1 MSVALSAI
9 FIQYIYIYIYF
20 RNCLDSKIRK
30 QQSCFL
36 LFYLRN
42 CAVNEKEHHNS
53 STSKRSRRSSR
64 WKEEEEQHK
73 EPIAE
78 DFENSCSLYIYATQ
92 LSSQALRPTE
102 QNATLRCSY
111 QLTNGILGWLQLSSI
126 IVGPLSL
133 PMYLGNEQMYLT
145 VSLNENGRF
154 ELLFKFILKGDL
166 NINFKRTK
174 DIMKWCKYI

>member
-20 RNCLDSKIRK
+20 RNCLDSEIPK

-64 WKEEEEQHK
+64 WKEEVEEHK

-78 DFENSCSLYIYATQ
+78 DFENSCSLYICNTIIKSSSPTHRAQ
-92 LSSQALRPTE
+92 RDASLLLSIDKWNTWVTAIIIYHCGSLISANVSRKWANVSYCFSQR
-102 QNATLRCSY
+102 
-111 QLTNGILGWLQLSSI
+111 
-126 IVGPLSL
+126 
-133 PMYLGNEQMYLT
+133 
-145 VSLNENGRF
+145 
-154 ELLFKFILKGDL
+154 K
-166 NINFKRTK
+166 
-174 DIMKWCKYI
+174 